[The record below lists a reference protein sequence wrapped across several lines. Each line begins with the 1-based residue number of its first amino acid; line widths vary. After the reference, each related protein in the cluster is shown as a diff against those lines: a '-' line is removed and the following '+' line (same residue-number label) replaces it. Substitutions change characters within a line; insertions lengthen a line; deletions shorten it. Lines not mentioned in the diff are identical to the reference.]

1 MLEKT
6 EWVSLATVIVYCRI
20 DGVNSLGTVVKIS
33 RNKVNEKMEDY
44 E

>member
-1 MLEKT
+1 MGISSDSHL
-6 EWVSLATVIVYCRI
+6 YCRI

-33 RNKVNEKMEDY
+33 RNKVNEKVGDY